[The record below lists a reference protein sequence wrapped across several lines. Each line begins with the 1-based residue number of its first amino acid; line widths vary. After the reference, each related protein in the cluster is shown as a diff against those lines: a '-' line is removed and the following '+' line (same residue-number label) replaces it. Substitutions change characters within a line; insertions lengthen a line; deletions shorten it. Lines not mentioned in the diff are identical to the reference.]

1 MTLRVNQISRLH
13 VAYTHPAGGP
23 APAWARYVATFCGI
37 GYLKPGPGTFAS
49 LATALL
55 WFGLGSLMPPK
66 PQQVVLVITAAAIT
80 LVGIRA
86 ASRVSAACGNKDPQF
101 VVIDEVAGQ
110 LIAFIGVPLVWKWA
124 LASFILFRIFD
135 MLKPPPVRQ
144 LERLPGGN
152 GIVLDDVAAGAY
164 VLVIL
169 QVLIRVGMFS

>member
-1 MTLRVNQISRLH
+1 MTLRVNQISQLH

-23 APAWARYVATFCGI
+23 APAWARFVATFCGI

-55 WFGLGSLMPPK
+55 WFGLGRLMAPK
-66 PQQVVLVITAAAIT
+66 PQQIVLFVTAATVT
-80 LVGIRA
+80 LLGIRA

-164 VLVIL
+164 VLVIM
-169 QVLIRVGMFS
+169 QVVIRVGMFS